1 MPEPTEQRATE
12 EEMQRV
18 SRCWGLPTIQLGPG
32 AIAHLYGSDNM
43 TVSFIVQ
50 EAQCAFKVHSHEP
63 EEIVIVLEGERD
75 EVLDGKLYRI
85 KAGDIMTVPS
95 GSEHGSYTYESGC
108 KVIEIF
114 SPPRV
119 DLLARLELS
128 QDAS

>member
-1 MPEPTEQRATE
+1 MMSEPIETRATE

-18 SRCWGLPTIQLGPG
+18 KRCWGLPQIQLGPG
-32 AIAHLYGSDNM
+32 ALAHLYGSENM

-50 EAQCAFKVHSHEP
+50 DPHCAFKVHSHEP

-75 EVLDGKLYRI
+75 EILDGKLYRI

-95 GSEHGSYTYESGC
+95 GSAHGSYTHESGC

-114 SPPRV
+114 SPPRL
-119 DLLARLELS
+119 DLLARLELA
-128 QDAS
+128 QGQ

>member
-32 AIAHLYGSDNM
+32 AIAHLYGSHNM

-50 EAQCAFKVHSHEP
+50 EPQCAFKVHSHEP

-75 EVLDGKLYRI
+75 EVLDGKLYHI
-85 KAGDIMTVPS
+85 KAGDIITVPS
-95 GSEHGSYTYESGC
+95 GSEHGSYTYDSGC